1 MTRAARPPTNK
12 RRKLTETN
20 RWLPAIEEESR
31 GSSCGNAKHMEKVQS
46 GHNQESDGVLHIDSL
61 YTKKYLGYISEAPSS
76 SHRNCIQQG
85 AAQASCRCSSALMDM
100 NLVELLP
107 SCKFHHVRKRSLR
120 HYKKGPRR
128 IHCSINLNKDQR
140 SKMDAGADCAANTE
154 AALIEC
160 SPSMCQISGRSF
172 VGCLEAE
179 RKFAKAYARKK
190 YQEYHLN
197 GKSKIDSPKNITHD
211 HGSNVDPGTG
221 RGTNTDDA
229 QTECSTLISQQSGK
243 RFAGMEQSTVSEV
256 DRKHADNKMHKFKVR
271 FPLLNEGCLE
281 TGRKITKSYERK
293 EFQEQHLKDGG
304 LDLYALHILADA
316 ALSLE
321 PDPIFHVEGK
331 KGRQTSIQ
339 VNNEHETLPA
349 ICENRASNIY
359 AKRVAEQASVT
370 EGFSIIHDDLQ
381 LEQLSIKGN
390 VSGECQGSAS
400 LNDEHTV
407 NSAKE
412 LVDSQALVSTHTS
425 TSTELRSQE
434 FIVYDAADLTCTPK
448 LPIQQIN
455 VKYAADL
462 SFATKV
468 SCTWGQLE
476 SCSNHHEKSNP
487 KHFRMRKNQSS
498 PERLPCSLDINNLLH
513 ESSGSRVIGIV
524 QGSQQK
530 AANLVDVSIKRVE
543 NDSNATGMQRSSCPK
558 NGGSRY
564 HHQASI
570 CKLGQTG
577 EMVDPSFLETVDS
590 FYSKDESSSVAN
602 CGIPSRLISACVAAL
617 FMIQACSNT
626 RLPPAE
632 AMEILEHATRN
643 LQPQWSQN
651 LPIYREIEHLMR
663 VIKTQVLTWAHTP
676 SSNLQA

>member
-1 MTRAARPPTNK
+1 MATGYRGR
-12 RRKLTETN
+12 
-20 RWLPAIEEESR
+20 IE
-31 GSSCGNAKHMEKVQS
+31 GI
-46 GHNQESDGVLHIDSL
+46 VLWKCEA
-61 YTKKYLGYISEAPSS
+61 YGKGAYLIMA
-76 SHRNCIQQG
+76 
-85 AAQASCRCSSALMDM
+85 
-100 NLVELLP
+100 
-107 SCKFHHVRKRSLR
+107 
-120 HYKKGPRR
+120 
-128 IHCSINLNKDQR
+128 
-140 SKMDAGADCAANTE
+140 
-154 AALIEC
+154 
-160 SPSMCQISGRSF
+160 
-172 VGCLEAE
+172 
-179 RKFAKAYARKK
+179 
-190 YQEYHLN
+190 

-243 RFAGMEQSTVSEV
+243 SRHPEKEIGGSFLLGRSCSSGTSFEKATGISSSGRFDCAPLIPRLRRRLLRGDHSKKRGDGWEKEQTMKEKP
-256 DRKHADNKMHKFKVR
+256 RKGHGNCC
-271 FPLLNEGCLE
+271 NNS
-281 TGRKITKSYERK
+281 RK
-293 EFQEQHLKDGG
+293 
-304 LDLYALHILADA
+304 
-316 ALSLE
+316 
-321 PDPIFHVEGK
+321 DPIFHVEGK

-663 VIKTQVLTWAHTP
+663 VIKTQENA
-676 SSNLQA
+676 